1 VAKKRHKGV
10 VMLWQVVI
18 RVIWRA
24 NKWCNFCSKFSYDV
38 QETVDKIKRMS
49 REWLL
54 AKKSCSPCF
63 LYYEWCL
70 IHYTIYLVKFIGD
83 LDFFLSG
90 GTFCGIWDWWSTI
103 LYLSDYGGFS
113 TTCTLYQSFSFIYI
127 IYIFIAV
134 KNMVLKK

>member
-70 IHYTIYLVKFIGD
+70 ILYTIYLVKFIGD
-83 LDFFLSG
+83 LDFFFIGWNLL
-90 GTFCGIWDWWSTI
+90 W
-103 LYLSDYGGFS
+103 YLGLVEY
-113 TTCTLYQSFSFIYI
+113 YI
-127 IYIFIAV
+127 
-134 KNMVLKK
+134 VLIRLWRF